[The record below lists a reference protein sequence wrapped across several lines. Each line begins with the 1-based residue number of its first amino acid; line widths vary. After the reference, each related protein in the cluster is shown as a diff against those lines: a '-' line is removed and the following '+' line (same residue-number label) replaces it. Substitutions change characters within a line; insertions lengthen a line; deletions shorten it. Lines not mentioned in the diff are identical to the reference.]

1 MSHEF
6 DDQGGSTMTRL
17 RIGVRTL
24 AVLLALAALPL
35 RAQTAVGT
43 GAFPD
48 VRAVETQLKRG
59 SSTKADVQRVLGVP
73 TGTGHSAGA
82 PPGPRLALGPG
93 PRELW
98 LYDDMELRDLKRDE
112 GPDAPTQTLRGTFRQ
127 QILLVFFKEGIFDG
141 YLWTSSEATTI
152 VD

>member
-1 MSHEF
+1 MN
-6 DDQGGSTMTRL
+6 RL
-17 RIGVRTL
+17 RIGTC
-24 AVLLALAALPL
+24 ALAALLALGAPAL
-35 RAQTAVGT
+35 HAQSAVGT
-43 GAFPD
+43 GAFPEI
-48 VRAVETQLKRG
+48 RGIEAKLKRG

-73 TGTGHSAGA
+73 TGTGRMDGA

-112 GPDAPTQTLRGTFRQ
+112 GPDGPGQTLRGTFRQ
-127 QILLVFFKEGIFDG
+127 QILLIFFKEGMFDG
-141 YLWTSSEATTI
+141 YLWTSSEATTT